1 MFRFCTE
8 GAIEEKVIEKAY
20 KKLAL
25 DALVVQQGRLTESKT
40 SVNKEELLQMV
51 RYGAEQI
58 FSSKDSTI
66 TDDDIDTILARVS
79 CSVQDS

>member
-1 MFRFCTE
+1 M
-8 GAIEEKVIEKAY
+8 IEKAY

-66 TDDDIDTILARVS
+66 TDDDIDTILARVR
-79 CSVQDS
+79 